1 MTTGKALNG
10 KPYAGNPHV
19 RFDEGAGASR
29 HSGRSALL
37 YTTGKALN
45 GKPYAGNPY
54 GLTKIIC
61 AALAA
66 ICVSAAVPSWAADLT
81 ITADTSL
88 TEDTTVDA
96 LVVSPGV
103 TLDLNG
109 HSLTV
114 SDIRVGAGGTI
125 AGRYQLYEYVLA
137 TGSQYVMTDYTPA
150 ATDCA
155 QAKVRY
161 TNNNGTYQFLFC
173 TRNSDG
179 KQTFTCLRYNN
190 NTSMRLDHGAT
201 ASTATSAI
209 SQNTDYVMTIDGK
222 AGSYSIKTVG
232 GGEMTGA
239 VTDTSN
245 FIQSP
250 GPFSLLSGGNYNA
263 DGSFTENSNY
273 RSKCRLYWF
282 RVFDANGMVKCCMVP
297 AEDTTTS
304 TVGLYDLVS
313 GKFYA
318 PAAGT
323 LTASGTTPGIGG
335 RVVNTSATEA
345 ALNVNVAQGTT
356 VENDS
361 VEIAG
366 NVKFVKKGDGT
377 YVAGL
382 SGQNYYGGTFVE
394 GGVLKC
400 AVAGRRHPFGHDDE
414 NLVLNGDFE
423 ESVATGDYQFATDDA
438 WANCRNWTCYGNGGT
453 DGITGLTKST
463 VDTWVPKNM
472 DIGTY
477 AMVMRTHANGNDAYA
492 EQTINIASPGKYRLR
507 FTYMSCNGKQDRRGA
522 TFHARLIQGSAT
534 NTLCTLS
541 TTDVNKRFYSG
552 TVNVSKAGIYTLQI
566 HQSASTKTLSTIFD
580 DVWFS
585 KVREDHNLLV
595 NGSFDQGSVT
605 ANSGKYAYANSSGF
619 SNPGWDCDGENIG
632 LTTANNTWVQSGVD
646 VGTYAAYLR
655 THGGSGG
662 KTDAWLAQTVNV
674 TTPGIYRLSFA
685 YLACANPD
693 RRGEPV
699 EVRLIHNGVTNLV
712 GTVNVGAV
720 YGKLY
725 YSTLVNMA
733 ETGSWTLQF
742 WQKGTHLTG
751 SSVRSTNID
760 DVSLEL
766 APGVIVQTGGTID
779 MNGQTEYQSVPFTMA
794 GGILANSGTRAARN
808 GPPAIKRMLLTAD
821 SSFSLAHSY
830 GFHAYENGAYQE
842 TFLDLGGHTLDM
854 ELTGDH
860 MYVAN
865 CTMTNGILRV
875 SADSDPSYYLTFIE
889 GNSRAFDV
897 DLEISNKLM
906 PYSSVSAFRD
916 LTLSADVTS
925 DASIGGVI
933 EVRRRFKSLSANYCS
948 VRLLDGATID
958 LSENTSPLSMT
969 SPLSKY
975 GIALVEGGE
984 YTIDTGNRS
993 IQAGDKLLSWSER
1006 PALDLPWTFT
1016 LVCDGETPEE
1026 RGLALSVRN
1035 DGLYVKDATTPAYA
1049 RLSTEGEE
1057 PEWKFYT
1064 TNGTEVVGWSGG
1076 VTADMQVR
1084 FFSNAEF
1091 AAINALATPVTPSEF
1106 LLAGT
1111 FVLEEGE
1118 GVVDMTG
1125 GLAFGVL
1132 PGVTIDVKG
1141 RSLKL
1146 PNSVVGGTRAFTVTS
1161 SVAGGELIVDVASGT
1176 VNNTEMSLTGA
1187 LKLVKQGAG
1196 TFTATKTGQ
1205 TNTDGVDIEA
1215 GVLTCGAIG
1224 PDHPLGPA
1232 NSVVTVCSNE
1242 TTFGTLNMNGN
1253 GGFNDQQFVLAGGT
1267 LKNPGS
1273 EALKLMCLT
1282 ADSLLN
1288 RESVDGS
1295 IGTASGSAGD
1305 IDLGGHTL
1313 TIKIASGKTLAIRNV
1328 EITDGKIDVA
1338 TGGWLRIGPDGGDV
1352 VATNVEFRVNAAL
1365 NIVNALSVRDYE
1377 AVWSANYN
1385 GGTNVLKVCG
1395 AFKPSAHNYFYGC
1408 TMLDGSTLD
1417 LTSRTNAWP
1426 VTSAFTGGSKTVTF
1440 AENANITVKLEGRT
1454 DLKTVATSET
1464 PYVATWTE
1472 QTAPPASVK
1481 FVIDP
1486 ATRRKGYKVRRDD
1499 TVHAL
1504 RLIKS
1509 GGLVIIVK

>member
-1 MTTGKALNG
+1 MEKLICNSPRG
-10 KPYAGNPHV
+10 
-19 RFDEGAGASR
+19 GAKTVSF
-29 HSGRSALL
+29 
-37 YTTGKALN
+37 
-45 GKPYAGNPY
+45 
-54 GLTKIIC
+54 
-61 AALAA
+61 ALAA
-66 ICVSAAVPSWAADLT
+66 TVAFCVATASFAADLT

-88 TEDTTVDA
+88 TEDTTADA

-114 SDIRVGAGGTI
+114 SDIRAGAGGTI

-150 ATDCA
+150 ATDRV

-173 TRNSDG
+173 TRIGG
-179 KQTFTCLRYNN
+179 KQTFTCLRDKNN
-190 NTSMRLDHGAT
+190 SSMRLDHGA
-201 ASTATSAI
+201 ASVSAA
-209 SQNTDYVMTIDGK
+209 SAVAQNTDYIVTMNGE
-222 AGSYSIKTVG
+222 AGAYSILTTAG
-232 GGEMTGA
+232 TGKSGSWTRTENY
-239 VTDTSN
+239 V
-245 FIQSP
+245 QSP
-250 GPFSLLSGGNYNA
+250 GPFVLLSGGSYEAN
-263 DGSFTENSNY
+263 GSFTENTSY
-273 RSKCRLYWF
+273 RCKCRLYWF
-282 RVFDANGMVKCCMVP
+282 RVFDANGTIKCYIVP
-297 AEDTTTS
+297 AKDTTTDV
-304 TVGLYDLVS
+304 VGLYDLVT
-313 GKFYA
+313 GKFHA
-318 PAAGT
+318 PSAGT
-323 LTASGTTPGIGG
+323 LTAEGTYQDMGG
-335 RVVNTSATEA
+335 CVVNTSATEA
-345 ALNVNVAQGTT
+345 TLTVDVAQGVAVT
-356 VENDS
+356 NS
-361 VEIAG
+361 AVEIAG
-366 NVKFVKKGDGT
+366 NVKLVK
-377 YVAGL
+377 
-382 SGQNYYGGTFVE
+382 SGGGTFVASKYHQSYL
-394 GGVLKC
+394 GGTEVGGGTLQC
-400 AVAGRRHPFGHDDE
+400 SEHGSHHPFGTDDE
-414 NLVLNGDFE
+414 NLVWNGDFE
-423 ESVATGDYQFATDDA
+423 ATDLTSDYTFANDA
-438 WANCRNWTCYGNGGT
+438 AWTNCMHWTCNPNNG
-453 DGITGLTKST
+453 IVGLTKST
-463 VDTWVPKNM
+463 VSTWVPKDM

-477 AMVMRTHANGNDAYA
+477 AMVMRTHANGDAAYA
-492 EQTINIASPGKYRLR
+492 EQMLYITSPGTYRLR
-507 FTYMSCNGKQDRRGA
+507 FAYITCNGDKDRRGA
-522 TFHARLIQGSAT
+522 TFYARLIKGSVT
-534 NTLCTLS
+534 NTICTLS
-541 TTDVNKRFYSG
+541 TSDLSKRFYSG
-552 TVNVSKAGIYTLQI
+552 TVNVSEPGAWTLQFY
-566 HQSASTKTLSTIFD
+566 QPAGTKVLSTNFD
-580 DVWFS
+580 DVEF
-585 KVREDHNLLV
+585 KRVNVERNLLV
-595 NGSFDQGSVT
+595 NGSFDQGTVT
-605 ANSGKYAYANSSGF
+605 QNSGKYSYANQGGF
-619 SNPGWDCDGENIG
+619 NNPGWNCDGANMG

-655 THGGSGG
+655 TAAGSG
-662 KTDAWLAQTVNV
+662 DAWLAQTVQV
-674 TTPGIYRLSFA
+674 ATPGIYRLSFA
-685 YLACANPD
+685 YSVCYNTD

-699 EVRLIHNGVTNLV
+699 EVRIIHNGVTNLV
-712 GTVNVGAV
+712 GKVTAPANF
-720 YGKLY
+720 GKLY
-725 YSTLVNMA
+725 FSTFVNMFESGA
-733 ETGSWTLQF
+733 WTLQF

-751 SSVRSTNID
+751 SAVRSTNID
-760 DVSLEL
+760 DVMLEL
-766 APGVIVQTGGTID
+766 TQGMTVKTGGTLD
-779 MNGQTEYQSVPFTMA
+779 MNGTALHHDMPFTMA
-794 GGILANSGTRAARN
+794 GGVLVNSGYRVAHN
-808 GPPAIKRMLLTAD
+808 GNPTIGRMLLTAD
-821 SSFSLAHSY
+821 SSFVLAHAY
-830 GFHAYENGAYQE
+830 GFYVKENGTYRE
-842 TFLDLGGHTLDM
+842 TFLDLGGHTLDVQ
-854 ELTGDH
+854 LVGDH
-860 MYVAN
+860 TYIAN
-865 CTMTNGILRV
+865 CTMTNGTLRV
-875 SADSDPSYYLTFIE
+875 SASDNSSYLAFID
-889 GNSRAFDV
+889 GNSRAVDV
-897 DLEISNKLM
+897 DLEISCGLR
-906 PYSSVSAFRD
+906 PYSDAGVFRD
-916 LTLSADVTS
+916 LTLAANVTGDSAVSQTL
-925 DASIGGVI
+925 
-933 EVRRRFKSLSANYCS
+933 EVWRRFKCLTASYCN
-948 VRLLDGATID
+948 VKLLDGATFD
-958 LSENTSPLSMT
+958 LSENTSPLSFT
-969 SPLSKY
+969 SAVSGKALTLDDGGAY
-975 GIALVEGGE
+975 VVHTGDRAIA
-984 YTIDTGNRS
+984 
-993 IQAGDKLLSWSER
+993 AGDKLLAWSDR

-1125 GLAFGVL
+1125 GIAFGVL
-1132 PGVTIDVKG
+1132 PGATIDVKG

-1161 SVAGGELIVDVASGT
+1161 SVAGGELLVDVASGT

-1224 PDHPLGPA
+1224 TDHPLGPA

-1242 TTFGTLNMNGN
+1242 TAFGTLDMNGKRD
-1253 GGFNDQQFVLAGGT
+1253 FSDQQFVLAGGT

-1273 EALKLMCLT
+1273 EGLKHVRLT

-1288 RESVDGS
+1288 RETVDGS

-1313 TIKIASGKTLAIRNV
+1313 TIKIATGKTLAIRNV

-1352 VATNVEFRVNAAL
+1352 VATNVDFRVNAAL
-1365 NIVNALSVRDYE
+1365 NIVNALSVCDYE
-1377 AVWSANYN
+1377 AVFYGNYN
-1385 GGTNVLKVCG
+1385 DGTNVLKVCG

-1426 VTSAFTGGSKTVTF
+1426 VTSAFTGGSKTVAF
-1440 AENANITVKLEGRT
+1440 AANANITVKLEGRT
-1454 DLKTVATSET
+1454 DLKTVAKSET

-1481 FVIDP
+1481 FVVDLD
-1486 ATRRKGYKVRRDD
+1486 TRRKGYKVRRDD

>member
-1 MTTGKALNG
+1 MEKLICNS
-10 KPYAGNPHV
+10 P
-19 RFDEGAGASR
+19 RGAKTVGF
-29 HSGRSALL
+29 
-37 YTTGKALN
+37 
-45 GKPYAGNPY
+45 
-54 GLTKIIC
+54 
-61 AALAA
+61 ALAA
-66 ICVSAAVPSWAADLT
+66 TVAFCVATASFAADLT

-88 TEDTTVDA
+88 TEDTTADA

-114 SDIRVGAGGTI
+114 SDIRAGAGGTI

-137 TGSQYVMTDYTPA
+137 TGGQYVMTDYTPA
-150 ATDCA
+150 ATDRV

-173 TRNSDG
+173 TRLGG
-179 KQTFTCLRYNN
+179 KQTFTCLRDKNN
-190 NTSMRLDHGAT
+190 SSMRLDHGA
-201 ASTATSAI
+201 ASATVASAI
-209 SQNTDYVMTIDGK
+209 AQNTDYIVTMNGE
-222 AGSYSIKTVG
+222 AGAYSILTTAG
-232 GGEMTGA
+232 TGKSGSWTRTENY
-239 VTDTSN
+239 V
-245 FIQSP
+245 QSP
-250 GPFSLLSGGNYNA
+250 GPFSLLSGGTYNA
-263 DGSFTENSNY
+263 DGSFTETSSY

-297 AEDTTTS
+297 AEDTTTG
-304 TVGLYDLVS
+304 TVGLYDLAT
-313 GKFYA
+313 GRFHA

-323 LTASGTTPGIGG
+323 LTAAGTYLDMGG
-335 RVVNTSATEA
+335 RVTNTSATEA
-345 ALNVNVAQGTT
+345 TLTVDVAQGDAVTNN
-356 VENDS
+356 V

-366 NVKFVKKGDGT
+366 NVKLAKSGDGT
-377 YVAGL
+377 FVASKYHQAYL
-382 SGQNYYGGTFVE
+382 GGTEV
-394 GGVLKC
+394 GGGTLKC
-400 AVAGRRHPFGHDDE
+400 GEHGNHHPFGADHE
-414 NLVLNGDFE
+414 NLVRNGDFE
-423 ESVATGDYQFATDDA
+423 ATDLTSDYTFANDA
-438 WANCRNWTCYGNGGT
+438 AWTNCMHWTCDGK
-453 DGITGLTKST
+453 GITGLTKST
-463 VDTWVPKNM
+463 VSTWVPKDM

-477 AMVMRTHANGNDAYA
+477 AMVMRTQPNGSAAYA
-492 EQTINIASPGKYRLR
+492 EQTLYIASPGTYRLR
-507 FTYMSCNGKQDRRGA
+507 FTYISCNGDKDRRGA
-522 TFHARLIQGSAT
+522 TFYARLIKGSVT
-534 NTLCTLS
+534 NTICTLS
-541 TTDVNKRFYSG
+541 TSDLSKRFYSG
-552 TVNVSKAGIYTLQI
+552 TVNVSEPGAWTLQFY
-566 HQSASTKTLSTIFD
+566 QPAGTKVLSTNFD
-580 DVWFS
+580 DVEF
-585 KVREDHNLLV
+585 KRVNVERNLLV
-595 NGSFDQGSVT
+595 NGSFDQGTVT
-605 ANSGKYAYANSSGF
+605 QNSGKYSYANQGGF
-619 SNPGWDCDGENIG
+619 NNPGWNCDGANMG

-655 THGGSGG
+655 TVAGSG
-662 KTDAWLAQTVNV
+662 DAWLAQTVQV
-674 TTPGIYRLSFA
+674 ATPGIYRLSFA
-685 YLACANPD
+685 YSVCYNTD

-699 EVRLIHNGVTNLV
+699 EVRIIHNGVTNLV
-712 GTVNVGAV
+712 GKVTAPANF
-720 YGKLY
+720 GKLY
-725 YSTLVNMA
+725 FSTFVNMSEPGA
-733 ETGSWTLQF
+733 WTLQF

-751 SSVRSTNID
+751 SAVRSTNID
-760 DVSLEL
+760 DVMLEL
-766 APGVIVQTGGTID
+766 TQGMTVKTGGTLD
-779 MNGQTEYQSVPFTMA
+779 MNGTALHHDMPFTMA
-794 GGILANSGTRAARN
+794 GGVLVNSGYRVAHN
-808 GPPAIKRMLLTAD
+808 GNPTIGRMLLTAD
-821 SSFSLAHSY
+821 SSFVLAHAY
-830 GFHAYENGAYQE
+830 GFYVKENGTYRE
-842 TFLDLGGHTLDM
+842 TFLDLGGHTLDVQ
-854 ELTGDH
+854 LVGDH
-860 MYVAN
+860 TYIAN
-865 CTMTNGILRV
+865 CTMTNGTLRV
-875 SADSDPSYYLTFIE
+875 SASDNSSYLAFID
-889 GNSRAFDV
+889 GNSRAVDV
-897 DLEISNKLM
+897 DLEISCGLR
-906 PYSSVSAFRD
+906 PYSDAGVFRD
-916 LTLSADVTS
+916 LTLAANVTGDSAVSQTL
-925 DASIGGVI
+925 
-933 EVRRRFKSLSANYCS
+933 EVWRRFKCLTASYCN
-948 VRLLDGATID
+948 VKLLDGATFD
-958 LSENTSPLSMT
+958 LSENTSPLSFT
-969 SPLSKY
+969 SAVSGKALTLDDGGAY
-975 GIALVEGGE
+975 VVHTGDRAIA
-984 YTIDTGNRS
+984 
-993 IQAGDKLLSWSER
+993 AGDKLLAWSDR

-1125 GLAFGVL
+1125 GIAFGVL
-1132 PGVTIDVKG
+1132 PGATIDVKG

-1161 SVAGGELIVDVASGT
+1161 SVDGGELLVDVASGT

-1224 PDHPLGPA
+1224 TDHPLGPA

-1242 TTFGTLNMNGN
+1242 TAFGTLDMNGKRD
-1253 GGFNDQQFVLAGGT
+1253 FSDQQFVLAGGT
-1267 LKNPGS
+1267 LKN
-1273 EALKLMCLT
+1273 
-1282 ADSLLN
+1282 
-1288 RESVDGS
+1288 
-1295 IGTASGSAGD
+1295 
-1305 IDLGGHTL
+1305 
-1313 TIKIASGKTLAIRNV
+1313 AIRNV

-1352 VATNVEFRVNAAL
+1352 VATNVDFRVNAAL
-1365 NIVNALSVRDYE
+1365 NIVNALSVCDYE
-1377 AVWSANYN
+1377 AVFYGNYN
-1385 GGTNVLKVCG
+1385 DGTNVLKVCG

-1454 DLKTVATSET
+1454 DLKTVAKSET

-1481 FVIDP
+1481 FVVDLD
-1486 ATRRKGYKVRRDD
+1486 TRRKGYKVRRDD